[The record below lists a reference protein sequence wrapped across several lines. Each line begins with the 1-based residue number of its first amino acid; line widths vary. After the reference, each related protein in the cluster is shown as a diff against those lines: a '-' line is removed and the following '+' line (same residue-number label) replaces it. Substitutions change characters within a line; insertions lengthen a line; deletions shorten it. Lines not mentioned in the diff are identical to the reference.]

1 MHVFLPW
8 ILIKVDR
15 LQSGSTTQVQ
25 ARVERGALSVCCQR
39 LERVAEPGADVT

>member
-25 ARVERGALSVCCQR
+25 ARVERGVCCQR